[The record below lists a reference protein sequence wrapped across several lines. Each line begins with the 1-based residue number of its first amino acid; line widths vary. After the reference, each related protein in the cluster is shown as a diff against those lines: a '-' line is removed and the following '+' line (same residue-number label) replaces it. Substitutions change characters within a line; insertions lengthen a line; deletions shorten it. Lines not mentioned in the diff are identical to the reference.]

1 MNLLFPKRCIVCGK
15 EGSFICAACFINKP
29 YIMPPVC
36 PLCGRPQP
44 SGVMC
49 PDCVSWQAD
58 IDAIRSPFRFE
69 GTVKQAVYQLK
80 YRNLRA
86 IAPFLAGLMA
96 DYLEMYPVTG
106 DVLVPVPL
114 HRSRYRA
121 RGYNQSF
128 LLAEGLA
135 GRLGLPVESRVLV
148 KTRTGTPQAKT
159 TSVHERKANVAGS
172 FSCIGTGLAGRE
184 VILVDDVA
192 TSGATL
198 NACAKALKEA
208 GATTVTGLT
217 FAREI

>member
-1 MNLLFPKRCIVCGK
+1 
-15 EGSFICAACFINKP
+15 
-29 YIMPPVC
+29 
-36 PLCGRPQP
+36 
-44 SGVMC
+44 MC

-58 IDAIRSPFRFE
+58 INAIRSPFRFE

-86 IAPFLAGLMA
+86 IAPFMAGLMA
-96 DYLEMYPVTG
+96 DYLETYPVTG

-159 TSVHERKANVAGS
+159 TSVHERKVNVAGS
-172 FSCIGTGLAGRE
+172 FSCIGTGLAGRG